1 MEQALDGGQSRAP
14 FVRKR
19 LESFKRL
26 RKKLIESLGK
36 RSPRKRSISG
46 DLTRCPLI
54 TLLHY
59 AFSPLPLIS
68 TVPLSTTLRSSLP
81 RTHSSFFAWIRVSN
95 PFGRTKRTLAKTLSY
110 IERTRY
116 FVHFAKEKK
125 KNILSGATLPIILSP
140 LEWIFTLK
148 HSRAIRKQKK
158 KKKERKKEKTKGK
171 KKLETTKVEI
181 IEPHEVPT

>member
-1 MEQALDGGQSRAP
+1 MTLHAAHS
-14 FVRKR
+14 
-19 LESFKRL
+19 L
-26 RKKLIESLGK
+26 RFS
-36 RSPRKRSISG
+36 
-46 DLTRCPLI
+46 I
-54 TLLHY
+54 TL
-59 AFSPLPLIS
+59 FSLLPLIS

-116 FVHFAKEKK
+116 FVHFAKEE
-125 KNILSGATLPIILSP
+125 KNKYPPGSNSPDNSP

-158 KKKERKKEKTKGK
+158 KKGKRRKQREKKIRDNEGGNNRAPRGSHVTASLTGRSRVEDAFLMI
-171 KKLETTKVEI
+171 LESWRLAASLDSI
-181 IEPHEVPT
+181 SRGRRF

>member
-1 MEQALDGGQSRAP
+1 MTLHAAHS
-14 FVRKR
+14 
-19 LESFKRL
+19 L
-26 RKKLIESLGK
+26 RFS
-36 RSPRKRSISG
+36 
-46 DLTRCPLI
+46 I
-54 TLLHY
+54 TL
-59 AFSPLPLIS
+59 FSPLPLIS

-95 PFGRTKRTLAKTLSY
+95 PFGRTKRTLSY

-116 FVHFAKEKK
+116 FVHFAKEKKK

-158 KKKERKKEKTKGK
+158 KKGKRRKQREKKIRDNEGGNNRAPRGSHVTASLTGRSRVEDAFLMI
-171 KKLETTKVEI
+171 LESWRLAASLDSI
-181 IEPHEVPT
+181 SRGRRF